1 MAGAV
6 SAVKADGARTPNQ
19 PWNDR
24 YDRDGVTAV
33 AHEGGASSHGTRRV
47 TAQRRPVSGRGFA
60 HNVVEH
66 LLLSECFMNRARR
79 RGGVRRRGQDGFT
92 IVELVVVA
100 GLAGIVAAIAVPRVP
115 RMVAVYDAANMAS
128 QIALDLRLARER
140 AVTTNAKARLSF
152 STTAYQPQRESPAGS
167 GTYISD
173 GAQQNLANGITVTT
187 NPSTPIFDSRGLTT
201 QAYTLT
207 ITNAYGD
214 SKTITVSVIGRINV
228 S

>member
-1 MAGAV
+1 MYCVAYSLIALAGAAPDTGMV
-6 SAVKADGARTPNQ
+6 APMSNQAAPALLVDPVPYGIDDWGNNQEGAFRLQ
-19 PWNDR
+19 QALAEIEKVMVGVLVDR
-24 YDRDGVTAV
+24 ETLKR
-33 AHEGGASSHGTRRV
+33 
-47 TAQRRPVSGRGFA
+47 
-60 HNVVEH
+60 
-66 LLLSECFMNRARR
+66 
-79 RGGVRRRGQDGFT
+79 DGFT